1 MKGNFYRKLYS
12 CDRFGWRF
20 YCTHTSRALRRSDK
34 HRAVKSARVYRK
46 NSCAEEYE
54 C

>member
-34 HRAVKSARVYRK
+34 HRSVKATRVYRK
-46 NSCAEEYE
+46 NSCDEEYE

>member
-1 MKGNFYRKLYS
+1 MKGNLYRKLYS

-20 YCTHTSRALRRSDK
+20 YCPNRSRILRRSDK
-34 HRAVKSARVYRK
+34 QRAVKAARVYRK
-46 NSCAEEYE
+46 NSCAEEYK

>member
-1 MKGNFYRKLYS
+1 MKTNKDTIVEPVVLF
-12 CDRFGWRF
+12 
-20 YCTHTSRALRRSDK
+20 AMRRSDK

-46 NSCAEEYE
+46 NSCDEEYE